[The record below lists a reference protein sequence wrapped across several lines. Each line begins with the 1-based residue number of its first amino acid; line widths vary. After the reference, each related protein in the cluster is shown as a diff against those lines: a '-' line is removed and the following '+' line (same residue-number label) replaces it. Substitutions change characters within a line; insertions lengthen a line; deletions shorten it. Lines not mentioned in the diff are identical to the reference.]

1 VVSFATSV
9 PLASLATVLGLDENY
24 VNNIDAKHFGIQGIE
39 FAQAIGMLRSQA
51 PQGKGLSMDTTTII
65 ILAVVVVLVVG
76 AGAWAMMQRRSQE
89 LRERFGPE
97 YDRVLSERGDAR
109 QAESEL
115 AARQKRVDKL
125 EIHPIEPEQREHF
138 IEAWRSTQAR
148 FVDAPPQAIKDADRL
163 VSEVMQA
170 RGYPVGDFEQRA
182 ADVSVDHP
190 IVVENYRA
198 ARAIALANER
208 GQASTE
214 DLRQA
219 IVHYRALFEDLLE
232 TREREVAR

>member
-1 VVSFATSV
+1 MDATTAVV
-9 PLASLATVLGLDENY
+9 
-24 VNNIDAKHFGIQGIE
+24 
-39 FAQAIGMLRSQA
+39 
-51 PQGKGLSMDTTTII
+51 
-65 ILAVVVVLVVG
+65 LAVVVIVLVV
-76 AGAWAMMQRRSQE
+76 AAVWFIMKWRTEE
-89 LRERFGPE
+89 LRKRFGPE
-97 YDRVLSERGDAR
+97 YDRVIAERGDAR

-115 AARQKRVDKL
+115 AARQKRVERLD
-125 EIHPIEPEQREHF
+125 IHPLDLAVREQF
-138 IEAWRSTQAR
+138 IEAWRATQAR
-148 FVDAPPQAIKDADRL
+148 FVDAPAEAIKDADRL

-208 GQASTE
+208 GESGTE

-232 TREREVAR
+232 TREREVAQ

>member
-1 VVSFATSV
+1 
-9 PLASLATVLGLDENY
+9 
-24 VNNIDAKHFGIQGIE
+24 
-39 FAQAIGMLRSQA
+39 
-51 PQGKGLSMDTTTII
+51 MDTSTAI
-65 ILAVVVVLVVG
+65 ILAIVVILIGG
-76 AGAWAMMQRRSQE
+76 AVAWIMMQRRTGE
-89 LRERFGPE
+89 LRKRFGPE
-97 YDRVLSERGDAR
+97 YDRVISERGDAR

-115 AARQKRVDKL
+115 AARQKRVDRL
-125 EIHPIEPEQREHF
+125 DIHPIELAERERF
-138 IEAWRSTQAR
+138 TEAWRATQAR
-148 FVDAPPQAIKDADRL
+148 FVDAPAEAIKDADRL
-163 VSEVMQA
+163 VAEVMQA

-208 GQASTE
+208 GETGTE

-232 TREREVAR
+232 TREREVAQ